1 MAITINTVTI
11 NNRLTIVNDAA
22 VNADN
27 PNNGP
32 REYSGDTEAD
42 VIIDGAGYLNI
53 TAHDV
58 IPSDVHA
65 LQYNAASNTG
75 HIELVG
81 NADNTAIADA
91 SGLPA
96 WANTMVTR
104 WNGEKTY
111 WTTYQTEYD
120 NALANLDASSET
132 YDADVA
138 AAQTAAV
145 SSATTAKNNVLSA

>member
-11 NNRLTIVNDAA
+11 NNRLSIVNDAA
-22 VNADN
+22 INSAN

-42 VIIDGAGYLNI
+42 VIIDGSGYLNI
-53 TAHDV
+53 TASDI

-65 LQYNAASNTG
+65 LQYNASTNTG
-75 HIELVG
+75 HLEYVG
-81 NADNTAIADA
+81 TAQNLTIADA

-111 WTTYQTEYD
+111 ETTYQTEYD

-138 AAQTAAV
+138 AADTAAKA
-145 SSATTAKNNVLSA
+145 SATTAKNNVLSA

>member
-11 NNRLTIVNDAA
+11 NNRLTIINDAG
-22 VNADN
+22 VNPTNA
-27 PNNGP
+27 NNGP

-42 VIIDGAGYLNI
+42 VIIDGTAYLNV
-53 TAHDV
+53 TANDTV
-58 IPSDVHA
+58 PSDVHA
-65 LQYNAASNTG
+65 LQYNASSNTG

-81 NADNTAIADA
+81 TSDNTVIADA

-111 WTTYQTEYD
+111 ETTYQTEYN

-138 AAQTAAV
+138 AADTAAKA
-145 SSATTAKNNVLSA
+145 SATTAKNNVLSA

>member
-22 VNADN
+22 INSAN

-42 VIIDGAGYLNI
+42 VVIDGSGYLNI
-53 TAHDV
+53 TASDI

-65 LQYNAASNTG
+65 LQYNASTNTG
-75 HIELVG
+75 HLEYVG
-81 NADNTAIADA
+81 TAQNLTIADA

-111 WTTYQTEYD
+111 ETTYQTEYN

-138 AAQTAAV
+138 AADTAAKA
-145 SSATTAKNNVLSA
+145 SATTAKNNVLSA

>member
-11 NNRLTIVNDAA
+11 NNRLSIVNDAA
-22 VNADN
+22 IN
-27 PNNGP
+27 PANSNNGP

-42 VIIDGAGYLNI
+42 VIIDGSGYLNI
-53 TAHDV
+53 TASDI

-65 LQYNAASNTG
+65 LQYNASTNTG
-75 HIELVG
+75 HLEYVG
-81 NADNTAIADA
+81 TAQNLTIADA

-111 WTTYQTEYD
+111 ETTYQTEYD

-138 AAQTAAV
+138 AADTAAKA
-145 SSATTAKNNVLSA
+145 SATTAKNNVLSA